1 MNKEGLLKNDEY
13 VMSTSGG
20 EGLEDS
26 EELEEASKF
35 EKTRGR
41 I

>member
-1 MNKEGLLKNDEY
+1 MLKTYKY
-13 VMSTSGG
+13 VTSESGG
-20 EGLEDS
+20 EGLEVS

-35 EKTRGR
+35 EKSRGR

>member
-1 MNKEGLLKNDEY
+1 MLKHYEY
-13 VMSTSGG
+13 VTSKSGG

-35 EKTRGR
+35 EETRGR